1 VTWFATLLV
10 LPASLFGAAGPQERP
25 QEPAR
30 PVHSVRIYELRDL
43 LMASAEASDTPRSR
57 EWLSSEDGRAER
69 QKRMAS
75 EREHFER
82 ILKTYIQPPFDPQ
95 RDQLRITEGDSLVAQ
110 LRPEQLEWL
119 DAFLKRQRSEPRMIA
134 VDIEIV
140 LAPAGALR
148 DLAKGADPLLLDT
161 PERQRAFDEA
171 LSGIAGVE
179 KVSAP
184 RFRIRQR
191 VRGGMAV
198 ADKLAYLKDWKLE
211 TVEPGPQTIAD
222 PVIATIDEGYR
233 VWIRAVEIDAS
244 TIDLEL
250 ELEWSQVRR
259 PIPTRKIE
267 LDTPG
272 RPEVEIALPEV
283 DRIRIESTVRIAP
296 DAKVVFFSLPG
307 SLRDIAVIASARP
320 VEEGEGV
327 K

>member
-1 VTWFATLLV
+1 MF
-10 LPASLFGAAGPQERP
+10 PAPLTGAAAQERP

-69 QKRMAS
+69 ERRMAS
-75 EREHFER
+75 GREHFER
-82 ILKTYIQPPFDPQ
+82 ILKTYLQPPFDPQ

-119 DAFLKRQRSEPRMIA
+119 DAFLKRQRSEPRMIE
-134 VDIEIV
+134 VELKI
-140 LAPAGALR
+140 LGAPLGALR
-148 DLAKGADPLLLDT
+148 ALAKGTDPLVLET
-161 PERQRAFDEA
+161 PEQQRAFDEA
-171 LSGIAGVE
+171 LSGIAGLE
-179 KVSAP
+179 KVSTP
-184 RFRIRQR
+184 RFRFWER
-191 VRGGMAV
+191 VQTSISV
-198 ADKLAYLKDWKLE
+198 TDKLAYLKDWKLE

-233 VWIRAVEIDAS
+233 VGTRTVEIDAL
-244 TIDLEL
+244 TIDLEV

-259 PIPTRKIE
+259 PIPTKKIE

-272 RPEVEIALPEV
+272 RTEVEIALPEV

-307 SLRDIAVIASARP
+307 SLRDIAVIARARP
-320 VEEGEGV
+320 VEEGESV